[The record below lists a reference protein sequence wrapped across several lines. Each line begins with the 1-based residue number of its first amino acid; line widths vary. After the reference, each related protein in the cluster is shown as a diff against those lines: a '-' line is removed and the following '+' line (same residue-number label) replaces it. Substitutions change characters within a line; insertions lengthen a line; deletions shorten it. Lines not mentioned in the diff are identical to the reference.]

1 MEKELFTKLLLEL
14 AFCSIV
20 CDNIIDEKELK
31 KLKEIEKNDEYF
43 KNVDLSNQF
52 NKLKKDFEVF
62 GISMI
67 NNHLNNIHSFSLDLT
82 QKFIIIEVCLALI
95 RADGKL
101 ENDEID
107 FMNKLIIHL
116 QINLL
121 IHTYIAH
128 ADETFRRS
136 TPAPLIRYE
145 PIHAYE
151 SNK

>member
-14 AFCSIV
+14 AFCSII

-107 FMNKLIIHL
+107 FMNKLIIQL
-116 QINLL
+116 QIPKSMIDLRFPNWWQ
-121 IHTYIAH
+121 
-128 ADETFRRS
+128 
-136 TPAPLIRYE
+136 
-145 PIHAYE
+145 
-151 SNK
+151 NKILNFKEM

>member
-31 KLKEIEKNDEYF
+31 KLKEIEKNDDYF

-67 NNHLNNIHSFSLDLT
+67 NNHLNKIHSFFFRFNA
-82 QKFIIIEVCLALI
+82 K
-95 RADGKL
+95 
-101 ENDEID
+101 
-107 FMNKLIIHL
+107 IHH
-116 QINLL
+116 N
-121 IHTYIAH
+121 
-128 ADETFRRS
+128 
-136 TPAPLIRYE
+136 
-145 PIHAYE
+145 
-151 SNK
+151 